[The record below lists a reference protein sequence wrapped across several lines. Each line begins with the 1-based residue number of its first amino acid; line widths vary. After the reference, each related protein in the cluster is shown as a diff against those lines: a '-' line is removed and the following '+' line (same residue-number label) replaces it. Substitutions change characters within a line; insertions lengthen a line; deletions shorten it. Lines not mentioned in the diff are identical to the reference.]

1 MLELKT
7 LLSDL
12 DFVESVDIAD
22 MAEIVE
28 ISPSTLDASPAPQ
41 WRIRH
46 IYKAIMLPILNY
58 TYIAQFYK

>member
-12 DFVESVDIAD
+12 DFVESVDIAEI
-22 MAEIVE
+22 AEIVE

-46 IYKAIMLPILNY
+46 IYCIK
-58 TYIAQFYK
+58 Q